1 MVFSFQHYLSFVE
14 RFVENMLSRKCLMF
28 NTSFIIFNNSTK
40 IRGVLS
46 VIFMNRTHPP
56 TSKNVML
63 MLQYL
68 FTTVRQRQA
77 NKQEDIQLK
86 AVVLLL
92 SCRIMTLLFSFAP
105 YNLLKMV
112 ARNRAAPYEFIRKQR
127 ATIIGKPYN
136 VCQMPLEVSCF
147 CWTSDTVNK
156 PSLYIDLITA
166 WSFMAVTWSISTNSP
181 SLIHK
186 SCKLD
191 GMDNIPFPST
201 VITVLFM
208 PFPPL
213 SAYAPWFDF
222 QKLICHAPI

>member
-28 NTSFIIFNNSTK
+28 NISFIIFNNSTK

-86 AVVLLL
+86 AVVPPQ

-105 YNLLKMV
+105 YNLLKMMS
-112 ARNRAAPYEFIRKQR
+112 RNRAAPYEFIRKQR
-127 ATIIGKPYN
+127 ATIIGKPYS
-136 VCQMPLEVSCF
+136 VCQMPLEISCF

-156 PSLYIDLITA
+156 PSLYIDLITT
-166 WSFMAVTWSISTNSP
+166 WSFGAVTWSISTNSP
-181 SLIHK
+181 QLIHK
-186 SCKLD
+186 SFKLD
-191 GMDNIPFPST
+191 GMESSPFPSM

-208 PFPPL
+208 PFLPL
-213 SAYAPWFDF
+213 QANAP
-222 QKLICHAPI
+222 

>member
-1 MVFSFQHYLSFVE
+1 MVFMVFSFQHYLSFVE
-14 RFVENMLSRKCLMF
+14 RFVENMLSRKYLMF

-77 NKQEDIQLK
+77 NKQARGHSTLK

-166 WSFMAVTWSISTNSP
+166 WSFMAVT
-181 SLIHK
+181 
-186 SCKLD
+186 
-191 GMDNIPFPST
+191 
-201 VITVLFM
+201 
-208 PFPPL
+208 
-213 SAYAPWFDF
+213 
-222 QKLICHAPI
+222 

>member
-68 FTTVRQRQA
+68 FTTVRQRH
-77 NKQEDIQLK
+77 IQLI
-86 AVVLLL
+86 AFVPPL

-166 WSFMAVTWSISTNSP
+166 WSFMAVT
-181 SLIHK
+181 
-186 SCKLD
+186 
-191 GMDNIPFPST
+191 
-201 VITVLFM
+201 
-208 PFPPL
+208 
-213 SAYAPWFDF
+213 
-222 QKLICHAPI
+222 